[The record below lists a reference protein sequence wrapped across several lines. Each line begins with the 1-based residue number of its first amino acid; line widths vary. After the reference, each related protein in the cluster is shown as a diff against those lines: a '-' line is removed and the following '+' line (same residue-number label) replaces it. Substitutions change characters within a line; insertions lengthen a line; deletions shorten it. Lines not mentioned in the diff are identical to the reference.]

1 MTATQQRPHVIE
13 RALALAG
20 TGLYRAR
27 WEVARALEK
36 EGYTI
41 ADVSHLEG
49 SSISRKLTALCR
61 ESRSAGV
68 AA

>member
-1 MTATQQRPHVIE
+1 MSATQSRPHVIE

-20 TGLYRAR
+20 TGRYRAR

-61 ESRSAGV
+61 KARSSGV